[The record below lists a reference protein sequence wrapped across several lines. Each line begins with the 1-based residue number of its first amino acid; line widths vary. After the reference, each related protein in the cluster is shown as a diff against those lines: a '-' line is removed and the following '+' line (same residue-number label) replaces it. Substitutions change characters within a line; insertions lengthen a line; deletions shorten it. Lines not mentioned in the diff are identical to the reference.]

1 MCTSYGYNCQYP
13 PDESPTAQFVDPPHP
28 VSISHASHGIQPH
41 GVSSSASDGHSPRL
55 LLKSEKSVGGG
66 AVASEEETA
75 NEKERSTSPDAVDRG
90 LLDPF
95 KERYMGIHSAVAFPR
110 ALGIDL
116 QSSNP
121 PRVHS
126 FAWNCGVRP
135 EEPAGNHRFISEMVS
150 KEEYEFYWD
159 VYLRVVHPVFGILS
173 PELFRSQ
180 ADGYF
185 TSSETE
191 VVVMKPKAFN
201 AVLAGV
207 LALGSFFAGEKRCSN
222 EHLLVAHAKD
232 ILEDPVFVRV
242 PGLHQVL
249 GNVLRTIY
257 LRATT
262 RPHVSWLSS
271 CTAFH
276 CAEATGLH
284 REIDHGVT
292 LTSDQVSPEDS
303 TNINKIPAKDT
314 NNKPQT
320 YVCGRSRSGNDV
332 IRRLFWISWAMNRI
346 ISYEYGRSW
355 VQLNGITTK
364 LPHQEEGDY
373 TYWFIQLIHIIPTIQ
388 GHRHDPLHARTSTAE
403 LLLKALGR
411 LSEIPDAHPF
421 ITLSKTDI
429 ATSIY
434 RRLRLLSISPPSL
447 TTHLIHLGT
456 ASLKASMQL
465 IEQRHFWWQ
474 NVCTIFQ
481 YICVLLALDDTRS
494 LREVKPAMQ
503 TLEQI
508 YGVLGTHVSREAV
521 NTANLLIRDARR
533 KKRRDLLSLEGVGE
547 DDEEEG
553 QYGGVEGGGVLNG
566 GLGDGGFGALGRGA
580 VVGENAMQGQWNW
593 QLDGFDWDS
602 LLDPGFGF
610 IPQDLGAF

>member
-13 PDESPTAQFVDPPHP
+13 PDESPTAQFVDHPHP
-28 VSISHASHGIQPH
+28 VTSSHQRA
-41 GVSSSASDGHSPRL
+41 SSASEGHSPHL
-55 LLKSEKSVGGG
+55 VLKSERSIQGG
-66 AVASEEETA
+66 AP
-75 NEKERSTSPDAVDRG
+75 NEGERSASPEAVDRG

-126 FAWNCGVRP
+126 FAWNCGVRS
-135 EEPAGNHRFISEMVS
+135 EEPAGNHGLISGMVTR
-150 KEEYEFYWD
+150 EEYDFY
-159 VYLRVVHPVFGILS
+159 VAIYYKVVHPIFGVLT
-173 PELFRSQ
+173 PETFRGQ
-180 ADGYF
+180 AEAYF
-185 TSSETE
+185 TNTP
-191 VVVMKPKAFN
+191 MKPKAFN

-207 LALGSFFAGEKRCSN
+207 LALGSFFAGDKKSRN
-222 EHLLVAHAKD
+222 EHLLVAHAKAV
-232 ILEDPVFVRV
+232 LEDPIFVRV

-303 TNINKIPAKDT
+303 TNKAPPNDFLESKNHP
-314 NNKPQT
+314 
-320 YVCGRSRSGNDV
+320 CGRSRSGNDV
-332 IRRLFWISWAMNRI
+332 TRRLFWVTWALNRI

-355 VQLNGITTK
+355 VQLNGVTTK
-364 LPHQEEGDY
+364 LPHQEDGDY

-388 GHRHDPLHARTSTAE
+388 AHQHSPAGARTSTAE
-403 LLLKALGR
+403 ILLKALAR
-411 LSEIPDAHPF
+411 LDEIPDSHPF
-421 ITLSKTDI
+421 LALSKTDI

-447 TTHLIHLGT
+447 TTRIISLGT
-456 ASLKASMQL
+456 ASLQASMEL
-465 IEQRHFWWQ
+465 IENRHFWWQ

-481 YICVLLALDDTRS
+481 YICVLLALDNTRS
-494 LREVKPAMQ
+494 LREIKPAIE
-503 TLEQI
+503 TLEKI
-508 YGVLGTHVSREAV
+508 YGVLETHVSREAV
-521 NTANLLIRDARR
+521 TTARALIRDARR
-533 KKRRDLLSLEGVGE
+533 KRRRDLLLLEGVGFE
-547 DDEEEG
+547 DEEVDGDGRYENGAGGAG
-553 QYGGVEGGGVLNG
+553 QMGSGNVGGVQ
-566 GLGDGGFGALGRGA
+566 
-580 VVGENAMQGQWNW
+580 ENVQWNW
-593 QLDGFDWDS
+593 QLDEIDWDA